1 MRSVRE
7 TGRNIRRT
15 RQPLFAADGVL
26 DRVPVVTRGEVLGVG
41 DEVPDAPEP
50 DRRHRRR
57 GGLAVRC
64 RPGVAAVE
72 PDVAEPVPEQ
82 LPRPLL
88 GLHTG
93 QIAHRFRGGGEFG
106 QVLEMS
112 GGQRDQPEA
121 SGAHNGLGHQAN
133 APGSADGGKRPGSRA
148 LRPAAGSREARCRSC
163 RSAVPSG
170 RMARPHGEMAPSAG
184 PAPHGKAPRQPD
196 PPRTGRRPVR
206 RTRPARG
213 GGPVRRTRAP
223 HGKTPPQPDPP
234 SHGETPPSAGPAPRR
249 SLLPLPHR
257 FRQLSGRS
265 SSAPRSVYV
274 KKLY

>member
-15 RQPLFAADGVL
+15 RQPLFAADGIL
-26 DRVPVVTRGEVLGVG
+26 DRVPVVTRGEVLGGG

-121 SGAHNGLGHQAN
+121 PGAHNGLGHQAN

-148 LRPAAGSREARCRSC
+148 LRPAAGSREARCRSS

-170 RMARPHGEMAPSAG
+170 RMARPHGRW
-184 PAPHGKAPRQPD
+184 PRPPD
-196 PPRTGRRPVR
+196 PPRTGRCPVN

-213 GGPVRRTRAP
+213 GGPVRRTAPAREGAPSTGPAP
-223 HGKTPPQPDPP
+223 HG
-234 SHGETPPSAGPAPRR
+234 EAAPSAGPAPRR

-265 SSAPRSVYV
+265 SSAPRSAYV